1 MDEIYELVKQKLDPE
16 GISIQETLLNFPFPI
31 PIAIPSILGLDE
43 VIPETV
49 GDLINLIETEEV
61 KEIDMP
67 NWNVEKLFQ
76 RFKTFMSDLPQILF
90 DTVMKVCLDMFS
102 LFKDVFNALIP
113 EELNLIP
120 LTLCS
125 FLTLIGFPKQI
136 NVVETV
142 IESA

>member
-1 MDEIYELVKQKLDPE
+1 
-16 GISIQETLLNFPFPI
+16 
-31 PIAIPSILGLDE
+31 
-43 VIPETV
+43 
-49 GDLINLIETEEV
+49 
-61 KEIDMP
+61 MP

-90 DTVMKVCLDMFS
+90 EAVMKVCLDMFS

-113 EELNLIP
+113 EELRNLIP